1 MEMTLT
7 NLKRY
12 CLENYGVV
20 IQDPFIKKMTT
31 FRKISHNVSAC
42 EIEPVIE

>member
-20 IQDPFIKKMTT
+20 IQDAFIKKMTT
-31 FRKISHNVSAC
+31 FRKISQRM
-42 EIEPVIE
+42 